1 MQNIKQIET
10 IIVLMFENRSFDHLM
25 GYLSLPPYNR
35 PVEGLLQAAGFTCD
49 YNGFEYPLFRLG
61 NPDQKLRDDPPHER
75 PDIGTQL
82 DPDGDYSYSMKGFV
96 RSYAQLH
103 GVDPGDQ
110 PMVVG
115 YYTAEDVPATH
126 FFASNYGICDHWFA
140 AIPTGT
146 QPNRLMA
153 MSGYTLNDVNQSAIL
168 PKQDLIYDWLTRN
181 GISWRVYHMGIP
193 FFMMMDDW
201 HVKVLTD
208 DHFRSYDEFQ
218 NDLVSQD
225 PFPQVVFIE
234 PRYTDAPHFEAPCD
248 DHPPSPVTAGQNFL
262 KLVYSDLMTNWERW
276 LKTLMIVNYDE
287 NGGFFDH
294 VKPLSIPTTPG
305 AGASFKYGPFRT
317 TGPRVPAYLI
327 SPFVKPGSVYKGN
340 LDHTSVLKCI
350 AKRFGNGSYSPEVDS
365 RPVGDI
371 WDALELDAPRGD
383 DADFPPPP
391 NVVGFTPNSTPTEP
405 IPLAFNDAAAKA
417 KTEAPAQALQKF
429 PELFSHFEEIG
440 PASTEQP
447 GQSVT

>member
-1 MQNIKQIET
+1 MQNIQQIET
-10 IIVLMFENRSFDHLM
+10 IIVVMFENRSFDHLM

-35 PVEGLLQAAGFTCD
+35 PVEGLLQAAGFTNE
-49 YNGFEYPLFRLG
+49 YNGFEYPFFHLA
-61 NPDQKLRDDPPHER
+61 NPDQKLPDDPPHER
-75 PDIGTQL
+75 PDIGAQL
-82 DPDGDYSYSMKGFV
+82 DPAGDYSYSMRGFV

-110 PMVVG
+110 PMVMG
-115 YYTAEDVPATH
+115 YYQAEDVPATH

-153 MSGYTLNDVNQSAIL
+153 MSGYTLNDINQSVIL
-168 PKQDLIYDWLTRN
+168 PKQDLVYDWLTRN
-181 GISWRVYHMGIP
+181 GISWRVYHQGIP

-201 HVKVLTD
+201 HVKVLSD
-208 DHFRSYDEFQ
+208 DHFRSYDDFQ
-218 NDLVSQD
+218 SDLDSSD

-248 DHPPSPVTAGQNFL
+248 DHPPSPITAGQNFL
-262 KLVYSDLMTNWERW
+262 KLIYSDLITNWDRW

-294 VKPLSIPTTPG
+294 VKPLPIPTNPRPE
-305 AGASFKYGPFRT
+305 AHFAYGPFRT

-327 SPFVKPGSVYKGN
+327 SPFVKAGSVYSGN

-350 AKRFGNGSYSPEVDS
+350 AKRFAEGSYSPEVDA

-371 WDALELDAPRGD
+371 WDALELEAPRGD

-391 NVVGFTPNSTPTEP
+391 TVAGFTPNATPTEP
-405 IPLAFNDAAAKA
+405 IPQAFQDAAAKA
-417 KTEAPAQALQKF
+417 KAAAPVQAQQKF
-429 PELFSHFEEIG
+429 PELFSHFENI
-440 PASTEQP
+440 
-447 GQSVT
+447 